1 MNETNEDII
10 DHIEIQKSLIDT
22 LDFYEKNTKISI
34 LIAVKKAR
42 GIHMPK
48 IRINSWKAISNTK
61 IELMSYEKVSAL
73 ANIEEQKK
81 ILNTKIENLMN
92 FIYSNTKETGID
104 KKQLLK
110 LMMQDIISTEKTI
123 QNEINRIIKK

>member
-1 MNETNEDII
+1 
-10 DHIEIQKSLIDT
+10 
-22 LDFYEKNTKISI
+22 
-34 LIAVKKAR
+34 
-42 GIHMPK
+42 MPK